1 MKYELGSYVKSISTG
16 FRGMVVERTRKAR
29 LIRLIKNG
37 ACGYATEQSDLYRV
51 DPNPS
56 DLFSDRQN
64 FYSDDLIPVHTDPI
78 SGKPI
83 Y

>member
-1 MKYELGSYVKSISTG
+1 MFSYELGHYVRSISTG
-16 FRGMVVERTRKAR
+16 FRGMVVERTRKER
-29 LIRLIKNG
+29 LMKNG
-37 ACGYATEQSDLYRV
+37 AGGYGTEQSDLYRV
-51 DPNPS
+51 DPNPC

-64 FYSDDLIPVHTDPI
+64 FYSHDLIPVHTDPI